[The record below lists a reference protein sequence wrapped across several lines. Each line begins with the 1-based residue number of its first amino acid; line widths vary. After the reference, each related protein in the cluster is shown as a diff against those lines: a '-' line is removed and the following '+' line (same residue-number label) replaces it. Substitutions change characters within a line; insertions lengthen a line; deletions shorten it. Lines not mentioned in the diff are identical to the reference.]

1 MAKNNNSSPTGQVT
15 TNSFAGNTPEVGK
28 DLEVE
33 NRTISNANQAK
44 DVCWSMVNDWKK
56 GIANSARIT
65 SKING
70 ERPYNQKKLENA
82 GKGWKTNISTG
93 FLASECR
100 QVAPRLYMPVK
111 TAKYLTSASL
121 PQGWAD
127 GDMKTGFFRQEITK
141 AIRSWPKWN
150 FYVRGLAREVSTFGF
165 AFNVFFDKYEWRPT
179 LLRMDKGFV
188 PQGTEVMDTE
198 PSFFMAKYDYKP
210 DELLR
215 LLKANKDAGRDEW
228 KEDAVVAA
236 INDASTPPTDATYPN
251 ARSFTEL
258 IRQAIWT
265 FAYSKGYKIIS
276 AWHLF
281 AKETTGKV
289 SHYVILGDQAT
300 DASAPKA
307 ANDDGT
313 DSLLYEALDQFD
325 SMEDCLSTIVYDF
338 GDGTVH
344 GVWGVGQILYD
355 MSVQVERVR
364 CDSVDNLRMT
374 NKMKLQ
380 VPDAKNVNDVKLN
393 VTSDTMIVSGAQFAG
408 NTAAMPQDVQGYE
421 LLDQKLS
428 QVAREKIGSFI
439 PPIPLQPSDIKAS
452 QINAKVSDQQELR
465 EDMLET
471 FLIQLAPFIRSM
483 TRRLCDTESPD
494 DKAQAL
500 QAVLREKLTEEEIE
514 LLVNDYPVQ
523 SIMCF
528 TDLAAQKRAAFAA
541 SVVGNP
547 LFKQS
552 ALARVM
558 AEAAGDEVFI
568 QSIVLPDGDQ
578 SDQIAATQK
587 QLIENASL
595 AIGQPTPILQND
607 NDWVHMQTLKPGL
620 MAALKSGQVGMAQ
633 VGLQHYAAHW
643 AQGVNKKMIPDDQIN
658 PEKSFIAAAEKTI
671 AALNQRQ
678 QVVQAQQQAGM
689 PNQPP
694 GLPAEG
700 QMQAPPPEQALAPQA
715 Q

>member
-1 MAKNNNSSPTGQVT
+1 MVT
-15 TNSFAGNTPEVGK
+15 TTNQGSGGDINTFAGNTPEVSSGLK
-28 DLEVE
+28 VE
-33 NRTISNANQAK
+33 NRVISDASQAK
-44 DVCWSMVNDWKK
+44 EVCETMQNDWQK
-56 GIANSARIT
+56 GISNSARIT

-70 ERPYNQKKLENA
+70 ERPYNQKKLDNA

-93 FLASECR
+93 FLASECK
-100 QVAPRLYMPVK
+100 QVAPRLYMPIK

-121 PQGWAD
+121 PIGWAD
-127 GDMKTGFFRQEITK
+127 GEMKTGFFRQEITK

-165 AFNVFFDKYEWRPT
+165 AFNAFFDKYEWKPT

-198 PSFFMAKYDYKP
+198 PAFFMAKYDYKP
-210 DELLR
+210 NELLR
-215 LLKANKDAGRDEW
+215 LLKANKEAGRDEW
-228 KEDAVVAA
+228 QEEAVVAA
-236 INDASTPPTDATYPN
+236 INNAATVAVDSTYPN
-251 ARSFTEL
+251 ARSYTEL
-258 IRQAIWT
+258 IRQATWT
-265 FAYSKGYKIIS
+265 FAYSKGYKVIS
-276 AWHLF
+276 TWHLF
-281 AKETTGKV
+281 ARETTGKV
-289 SHYVILGDQAT
+289 SHYVILGDQANVAAAT
-300 DASAPKA
+300 KA
-307 ANDDGT
+307 KNGGDDYR
-313 DSLLYEALDQFD
+313 LLYESLDQFD
-325 SMEDCLSTIVYDF
+325 SMEDCVSTIAYDF
-338 GDGTVH
+338 GDGTLH

-428 QVAREKIGSFI
+428 QIAREKIGSFI

-471 FLIQLAPFIRSM
+471 FLVQFAPFIRSM
-483 TRRLCDTESPD
+483 TRRLCDPESPD
-494 DKAQAL
+494 EKAIAL
-500 QAVLREKLTEEEIE
+500 LGRLKEVLTDEEIE
-514 LLVNDYPVQ
+514 LLKNDYPIQ
-523 SIMCF
+523 TILGF
-528 TDLAAQKRAAFAA
+528 TELAAQKRAQFAA
-541 SVVGNP
+541 SVIGNP

-558 AEAAGDEVFI
+558 AEGSGDETFI

-578 SDQIAATQK
+578 SDQIAAQRA

-595 AIGQPTPILQND
+595 MLGQPTPTLQND
-607 NDWVHMQTLKPGL
+607 NDWVHMQTMKPGL
-620 MAALKSGQVGMAQ
+620 MALIKAGGSEIAQ
-633 VGLQHYAAHW
+633 VALQHYASHW
-643 AQGVNKKMIPDDQIN
+643 SQGVNKKMIPDDQIN
-658 PEKSFIAAAEKTI
+658 TEKSLISSFEKAI
-671 AALNQRQ
+671 QAIRERQ
-678 QVVQAQQQAGM
+678 QVMSATAAAGQPQPQPAQQPIQ
-689 PNQPP
+689 
-694 GLPAEG
+694 
-700 QMQAPPPEQALAPQA
+700 
-715 Q
+715 

>member
-1 MAKNNNSSPTGQVT
+1 MGTYASPDETTKTMNN
-15 TNSFAGNTPEVGK
+15 FAGNTPEVSK
-28 DLEVE
+28 NLEVE
-33 NRTISNANQAK
+33 NRTITDANQANE
-44 DVCWSMVNDWKK
+44 VCWTMINDWKK

-93 FLASECR
+93 FLASECK
-100 QVAPRLYMPVK
+100 QVAPRLYMPIK
-111 TAKYLTSASL
+111 TAKYLTAASL
-121 PQGWAD
+121 PEGWAD
-127 GDMKTGFFRQEITK
+127 GDMKSSYFRQVITK

-150 FYVRGLAREVSTFGF
+150 FYIRGLAREVSTFGF

-198 PSFFMAKYDYKP
+198 PAFFMAKYDYKP

-215 LLKANKDAGRDEW
+215 LLKLNKDAGRDEW
-228 KEDAVVAA
+228 KEDAVVKA
-236 INDASTPPTDATYPN
+236 INNATTPPVDATYPN
-251 ARSFTEL
+251 ARSYTEL
-258 IRQAIWT
+258 IRQATWT

-289 SHYVILGDQAT
+289 SHYIIMGDQQAE
-300 DASAPKA
+300 ASAPKDKDA
-307 ANDDGT
+307 GGVNI
-313 DSLLYEALDQFD
+313 LLYEYLDQFD
-325 SMEDCLSTIVYDF
+325 SMEDCMSTIVYDF

-421 LLDQKLS
+421 LLDQKLA
-428 QVAREKIGSFI
+428 QIAREKIGSFI

-471 FLIQLAPFIRSM
+471 FLIQIAPFIRAI
-483 TRRLCDTESPD
+483 TRRLCDPESPD
-494 DKAQAL
+494 AKAKEVRDEL
-500 QAVLREKLTEEEIE
+500 LKRLSEEELT
-514 LLVNDYPVQ
+514 LLADDHPVQ
-523 SIMCF
+523 SILCF

-541 SVVGNP
+541 SVIGNP
-547 LFKQS
+547 LFRQS

-558 AEAAGDEVFI
+558 AEGAGDETFI

-578 SDQIAATQK
+578 SQTIAAQRD
-587 QLIENASL
+587 QLVENASL
-595 AIGQPTPILQND
+595 ALGQPTPTLQND
-607 NDWVHMQTLKPGL
+607 NDWVHMQTLKPSL
-620 MAALKSGQVGMAQ
+620 MALIKAGKGPIAQ
-633 VGLQHYAAHW
+633 VALQHYTSHW
-643 AQGVNKKMIPDDQIN
+643 SQGVNKKMIPDDQIN
-658 PEKSFIAAAEKTI
+658 AEKSFIAAAEKAI
-671 AALNQRQ
+671 EALSERQ
-678 QVVQAQQQAGM
+678 QVAQAHQQAGL
-689 PNQPP
+689 PP
-694 GLPAEG
+694 PPMAPADV
-700 QMQAPPPEQALAPQA
+700 APPA
-715 Q
+715 QQ

>member
-1 MAKNNNSSPTGQVT
+1 
-15 TNSFAGNTPEVGK
+15 
-28 DLEVE
+28 
-33 NRTISNANQAK
+33 
-44 DVCWSMVNDWKK
+44 
-56 GIANSARIT
+56 
-65 SKING
+65 
-70 ERPYNQKKLENA
+70 
-82 GKGWKTNISTG
+82 
-93 FLASECR
+93 
-100 QVAPRLYMPVK
+100 
-111 TAKYLTSASL
+111 
-121 PQGWAD
+121 
-127 GDMKTGFFRQEITK
+127 
-141 AIRSWPKWN
+141 
-150 FYVRGLAREVSTFGF
+150 
-165 AFNVFFDKYEWRPT
+165 
-179 LLRMDKGFV
+179 
-188 PQGTEVMDTE
+188 
-198 PSFFMAKYDYKP
+198 
-210 DELLR
+210 
-215 LLKANKDAGRDEW
+215 
-228 KEDAVVAA
+228 
-236 INDASTPPTDATYPN
+236 
-251 ARSFTEL
+251 
-258 IRQAIWT
+258 
-265 FAYSKGYKIIS
+265 
-276 AWHLF
+276 
-281 AKETTGKV
+281 
-289 SHYVILGDQAT
+289 
-300 DASAPKA
+300 
-307 ANDDGT
+307 
-313 DSLLYEALDQFD
+313 
-325 SMEDCLSTIVYDF
+325 
-338 GDGTVH
+338 
-344 GVWGVGQILYD
+344 

-500 QAVLREKLTEEEIE
+500 QAILREKLTEEEIE

>member
-1 MAKNNNSSPTGQVT
+1 MASKSDPVSVVATTGNT
-15 TNSFAGNTPEVGK
+15 SGNTPEVSL
-28 DLEVE
+28 DLSVE
-33 NRTISNANQAK
+33 NRTITDANQAYE
-44 DVCWSMVNDWKK
+44 VCQSLQTDWQK
-56 GIANSARIT
+56 GITNAARIT

-70 ERPYNQKKLENA
+70 ERPYNQRKLENA

-121 PQGWAD
+121 PIGWAD
-127 GDMKTGFFRQEITK
+127 GDMKTGFFRQTITK

-150 FYVRGLAREVSTFGF
+150 FFIRGVAREVSTF
-165 AFNVFFDKYEWRPT
+165 AFCFNAFFDKYEWRPT

-198 PSFFMAKYDYKP
+198 PALFMAKYDYKP
-210 DELLR
+210 SELLE
-215 LLKANKDAGRDEW
+215 LLKNNKEAGRDEW
-228 KEDAVVAA
+228 KEGAVVDALNNAA
-236 INDASTPPTDATYPN
+236 VTPIDSTYAQ
-251 ARSFTEL
+251 ARSYTDL
-258 IRQAIWT
+258 IRQAVWT
-265 FAYSKGYKIIS
+265 TAYAKGYKVIS
-276 AWHLF
+276 TWHLF
-281 AKETTGKV
+281 AKEATGKV
-289 SHYVILGDQAT
+289 SHYVIMSDQAPNANVT
-300 DASAPKA
+300 PKGKNEGA
-307 ANDDGT
+307 T
-313 DSLLYEALDQFD
+313 RLLYESLDQFD
-325 SMEDCLSTIVYDF
+325 SMEDCVATIVYDY

-355 MSVQVERVR
+355 MSVQVERIR

-428 QVAREKIGSFI
+428 QIAREKIGSFI

-471 FLIQLAPFIRSM
+471 FLVQLAPLIR
-483 TRRLCDTESPD
+483 TITKRLTDSDSPD
-494 DKAQAL
+494 KKAKS
-500 QAVLREKLTEEEIE
+500 VLKELKEKLTDEEIE
-514 LLVNDYPVQ
+514 LLREDIPVQ
-523 SIMCF
+523 SIMGF
-528 TDLAAQKRAAFAA
+528 TELAAQKRAAFAA
-541 SVVGNP
+541 SVLGNP
-547 LFKQS
+547 LFRQA

-558 AEAAGDEVFI
+558 AEGSGDETFI

-578 SDQIAATQK
+578 SAKIEAERS

-595 AIGQPTPILQND
+595 ALGQPTPILQND
-607 NDWVHMQTLKPGL
+607 NDWVHMQTLKPSI
-620 MAALKSGQVGMAQ
+620 MAVIKAGNAQ
-633 VGLQHYAAHW
+633 IAQIAVQHYAAHW

-658 PEKSFIAAAEKTI
+658 TEKSWIASAEKAI
-671 AALNQRQ
+671 EALQQRQ
-678 QVVQAQQQAGM
+678 QVAQQHQQAGVPM
-689 PNQPP
+689 PDPSQQPQQAEM
-694 GLPAEG
+694 PA
-700 QMQAPPPEQALAPQA
+700 Q
-715 Q
+715 